1 MALSAMPTGLFVGTQ
16 AGTELVPCVPA
27 MIDRQHSLSNQEV
40 IVITGAGSG
49 IGRSTA
55 LLFAR
60 EGYRVVVADRSESAG
75 VTTARE
81 IEASGGTALFIRCD
95 VTRETDVQLLMG
107 RTLESFGRID
117 CAFNNAG
124 VEGRST
130 GLPHTTD
137 SDWDDVIGT
146 NLKGVWLCMKYQI
159 PAMLK
164 QGKGAIVNASSVAGL
179 VGVGESALYS
189 ASKHGVIGLTESAA
203 MEFARSGIRINAVC
217 PGPVQTP
224 MIERYTRG
232 DEARRESLVAS
243 EPMGRIA
250 VAGEVA
256 DAVLWLCSD
265 RSSFITGV
273 SLPVD
278 GGWLLG

>member
-1 MALSAMPTGLFVGTQ
+1 MALPAMPAGLFLCEESGTD
-16 AGTELVPCVPA
+16 LVQICCA
-27 MIDRQHSLSNQEV
+27 MIERHHSLSNQEV
-40 IVITGAGSG
+40 ILITGAGSG
-49 IGRSTA
+49 IGRATA

-60 EGYRVVVADRSESAG
+60 EGYRVVVADRSEASG
-75 VTTARE
+75 VATARE
-81 IEASGGTALFIRCD
+81 VEASGGTALFIRCD
-95 VTRETDVQLLMG
+95 VTRETDVQLLVG

-159 PAMLK
+159 PAMQK
-164 QGKGAIVNASSVAGL
+164 QGKGAIVNCSSVAGL
-179 VGVGESALYS
+179 VGVSESALYS

-203 MEFARSGIRINAVC
+203 LEFARAGIRINAVC

-224 MIERYTRG
+224 MIDRYTRG
-232 DEARRESLVAS
+232 DEGKRQSLVTA

-256 DAVLWLCSD
+256 DAVFWLCSD

-278 GGWLLG
+278 GGWLIG